1 MEKKAL
7 GKGLQALLPEKK
19 YVTAGIGPEV
29 LEIPLD
35 KIIPNRS
42 QPRTIFGESELQE
55 LAQSLKETG
64 VLQPI
69 VVRRIGDGSYEI
81 VAGERRWRAA
91 KLAGLSTVPSLVKVS
106 NDEKSLI
113 LALVENIQ
121 RQGLNPME
129 EARAYARLVADF
141 GLTQDQVGGAIGKD
155 RSSVANIIRLVS
167 LPNEIQKLIENQ
179 EVTLGHAKVLAGMP
193 RVDDQLA
200 VARKIV
206 SDQLSVRQ
214 TEIMVEGL
222 RKNENKKKFVKSPRK
237 HVSPV
242 EEQLRKKLETKV
254 KIGQDPRG
262 GGQIVIHFY
271 SDEDLSR
278 IAGVIL
284 E

>member
-19 YVTAGIGPEV
+19 YVAAGIGPEV

-35 KIIPNRS
+35 KIIPNRN

-64 VLQPI
+64 LLQPI
-69 VVRRIGDGSYEI
+69 VVRRIGDGSYEL

-91 KLAGLSTVPSLVKVS
+91 KLAGLTSVSALVRVS
-106 NDEKSLI
+106 NDEKSLV

-129 EARAYARLVADF
+129 EARAYSRLVAEF

-179 EVTLGHAKVLAGMP
+179 GVTLGHAKVLAGMSS
-193 RVDDQLA
+193 VEDQLT

-206 SDQLSVRQ
+206 TAQLSVRQ
-214 TEIMVEGL
+214 TEILVEGL
-222 RKNENKKKFVKSPRK
+222 RKKEKKQTPGKLSRRPAF
-237 HVSPV
+237 PV
-242 EEQLRKKLETKV
+242 EEQLKKKLETNVKV
-254 KIGQDPRG
+254 KKGPRG
-262 GGQIVIHFY
+262 GQIAIHFF
-271 SDEDLSR
+271 SEEDLSR
-278 IAGVIL
+278 IAGIIL

>member
-19 YVTAGIGPEV
+19 YVAAGIGPEI
-29 LEIPLD
+29 LEIPLE

-42 QPRTIFGESELQE
+42 QPRTLFGEQELQE

-64 VLQPI
+64 MLQPI
-69 VVRRIGDGSYEI
+69 VVRRIGDGSYEL

-91 KLAGLSTVPSLVKVS
+91 KLAGLSSVSALVRVS
-106 NDEKSLI
+106 NDEKSLVM
-113 LALVENIQ
+113 ALVENIQ

-129 EARAYARLVADF
+129 EARAYSRLVAEF

-167 LPNEIQKLIENQ
+167 LPNEIQKLIEKQ
-179 EVTLGHAKVLAGMP
+179 HLTLGHAKVLAGMP
-193 RVDDQLA
+193 NVEDQLS
-200 VARKIV
+200 VADKIV
-206 SDQLSVRQ
+206 KDQLSVRQ
-214 TEIMVEGL
+214 TELLVEGSRKKEKKQGIGKSL
-222 RKNENKKKFVKSPRK
+222 RKQVFPF
-237 HVSPV
+237 
-242 EEQLRKKLETKV
+242 EEQLKKKLETKV
-254 KIGQDPRG
+254 KIAKGQR
-262 GGQIVIHFY
+262 GGQIVIHFF

-278 IAGVIL
+278 IAEIIL

>member
-19 YVTAGIGPEV
+19 HLTAGIGPEI

-42 QPRTIFGESELQE
+42 QPRTIFGEAELQE
-55 LAQSLKETG
+55 LAQSLQETG
-64 VLQPI
+64 LIQPI
-69 VVRRIGDGSYEI
+69 VVRRTGDGSYEL

-91 KLAGLSTVPSLVKVS
+91 KLAGLATVPALIRVS
-106 NDEKSLI
+106 NDEKSLV

-121 RQGLNPME
+121 RQALNPME
-129 EARAYARLVADF
+129 EARAYSRLVAEY

-155 RSSVANIIRLVS
+155 RSSVANILRLVS
-167 LPNEIQKLIENQ
+167 LPHEIQKLIENQ
-179 EVTLGHAKVLAGMP
+179 ILTLGHAKVLAGISS
-193 RVDDQLA
+193 VEDQLT

-206 SDQLSVRQ
+206 DDQLSVRQ
-214 TEIMVEGL
+214 TENLIVRLG
-222 RKNENKKKFVKSPRK
+222 RTSKNRILAKSSKKYMA
-237 HVSPV
+237 V

-254 KIGQDPRG
+254 HVAKGRRG
-262 GGQIVIHFY
+262 GKIVIHFF
-271 SDEDLSR
+271 SDEDLGR
-278 IAGVIL
+278 ITGLIL

>member
-19 YVTAGIGPEV
+19 YLSAGIGPEI

-42 QPRTIFGESELQE
+42 QPRTMFGESELQG
-55 LAQSLKETG
+55 LAKSLKETG
-64 VLQPI
+64 LLQPI
-69 VVRRIGDGSYEI
+69 VVRRIGDGSYEL

-91 KLAGLSTVPSLVKVS
+91 KLAGLPAILALIRVS
-106 NDEKSLI
+106 NDEKSLV

-121 RQGLNPME
+121 RQDLNPME
-129 EARAYARLVADF
+129 EARAYSRLVAEF
-141 GLTQDQVGGAIGKD
+141 GLTQDQVAGAIGKD

-167 LPNEIQKLIENQ
+167 LPNEIQKLLENQ
-179 EVTLGHAKVLAGMP
+179 ELTLGHAKVLAGMSSLE
-193 RVDDQLA
+193 DQLT
-200 VARKIV
+200 VAREIV

-214 TEIMVEGL
+214 TEVMVDGL
-222 RKNENKKKFVKSPRK
+222 RKKEKKQTLVKSSRK
-237 HVSPV
+237 QFFPF

-254 KIGQDPRG
+254 KVAKRSR
-262 GGQIVIHFY
+262 GGQIVIHFF
-271 SDEDLSR
+271 SEEDLSR
-278 IAGVIL
+278 IAGLIL

>member
-19 YVTAGIGPEV
+19 YVAAGMGPEV

-42 QPRTIFGESELQE
+42 QPRTLFGEQELQE

-64 VLQPI
+64 LLQPI
-69 VVRRIGDGSYEI
+69 VVRRIGDGSYEL

-91 KLAGLSTVPSLVKVS
+91 KLAGLSSVSALVRVS
-106 NDEKSLI
+106 NDEKSLV

-129 EARAYARLVADF
+129 EARAYSRLVAEF

-167 LPNEIQKLIENQ
+167 LPNEIQKLIEKQ
-179 EVTLGHAKVLAGMP
+179 HVTLGHAKVLAGMSK
-193 RVDDQLA
+193 VEDQLS
-200 VARKIV
+200 VAAKIV
-206 SDQLSVRQ
+206 KDQLSVRQ
-214 TEIMVEGL
+214 TELLVEGL
-222 RKNENKKKFVKSPRK
+222 RKKEKKQPIGKSSRK
-237 HVSPV
+237 QVFPV
-242 EEQLRKKLETKV
+242 EEQLKKKLETKV
-254 KIGQDPRG
+254 KIAKGQR
-262 GGQIVIHFY
+262 GGQIVIHFF

-278 IAGVIL
+278 IAGIIL

>member
-19 YVTAGIGPEV
+19 YISAGMGAEV

-42 QPRTIFGESELQE
+42 QPRTIFGESELQA
-55 LAQSLKETG
+55 LAKSLKETG

-69 VVRRIGDGSYEI
+69 VVRRIGDGSFEL

-91 KLAGLSTVPSLVKVS
+91 KLAGLPSVPSLVRVS
-106 NDEKSLI
+106 NDEKSLV

-121 RQGLNPME
+121 REGLNPME
-129 EARAYARLVADF
+129 EARAYSRLLTEF
-141 GLTQDQVGGAIGKD
+141 GLTQDQVGMAIGKD

-167 LPNEIQKLIENQ
+167 LPNEIQKLIENYD
-179 EVTLGHAKVLAGMP
+179 VTLGHAKVLAGIAN
-193 RVDDQLA
+193 VDDQLA
-200 VARKIV
+200 VAKKIV
-206 SDQLSVRQ
+206 KDQLSVRQ
-214 TEIMVEGL
+214 TEMIVEGL
-222 RKNENKKKFVKSPRK
+222 RKKEKTQTILKSSRRQ
-237 HVSPV
+237 VSPV

-254 KIGQDPRG
+254 KVAKGAR

-271 SDEDLSR
+271 SDDDLSR
-278 IAGVIL
+278 IAGIIL

>member
-19 YVTAGIGPEV
+19 YLSVGMGPEI

-42 QPRTIFGESELQE
+42 QPRTIFRESELQE

-64 VLQPI
+64 LLQPI
-69 VVRRIGDGSYEI
+69 VVRRIGDGSYEL

-91 KLAGLSTVPSLVKVS
+91 KLAGLPAILALIRVS
-106 NDEKSLI
+106 NDEKSLV

-121 RQGLNPME
+121 RQDLNPME
-129 EARAYARLVADF
+129 EARAYSRLVAEF
-141 GLTQDQVGGAIGKD
+141 GLTQDQVAGAIGKD

-167 LPNEIQKLIENQ
+167 LPHEIQKLLENQ
-179 EVTLGHAKVLAGMP
+179 ELTLGHAKVLAGMSSLE
-193 RVDDQLA
+193 DQLT
-200 VARKIV
+200 VAREIV
-206 SDQLSVRQ
+206 IDQLSVRQ
-214 TEIMVEGL
+214 TEVMVDGL
-222 RKNENKKKFVKSPRK
+222 RKKEKKQTLVKSSRK
-237 HVSPV
+237 QFFPL

-254 KIGQDPRG
+254 KVAKRSR
-262 GGQIVIHFY
+262 GGQIVIHFF
-271 SDEDLSR
+271 SEEDLSR
-278 IAGVIL
+278 IAGLIL